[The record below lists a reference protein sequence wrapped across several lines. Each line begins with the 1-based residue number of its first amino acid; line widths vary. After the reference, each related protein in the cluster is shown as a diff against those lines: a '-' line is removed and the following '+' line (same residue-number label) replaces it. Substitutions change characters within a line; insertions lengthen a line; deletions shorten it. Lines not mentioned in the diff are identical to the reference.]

1 MRLDDLLFT
10 QGFGTRYDCRHIVL
24 SGAISIDGI
33 VHDDP
38 DEEVSCE
45 GLVFHIA
52 AKSGPISKRRSL
64 RLISLLATSVR

>member
-45 GLVFHIA
+45 GLVF
-52 AKSGPISKRRSL
+52 S
-64 RLISLLATSVR
+64 